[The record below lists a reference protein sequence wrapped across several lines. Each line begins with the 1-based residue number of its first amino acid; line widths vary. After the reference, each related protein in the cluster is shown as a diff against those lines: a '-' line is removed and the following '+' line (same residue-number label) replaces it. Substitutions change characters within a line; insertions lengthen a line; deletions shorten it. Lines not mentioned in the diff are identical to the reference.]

1 MNLLL
6 AFYIVGAVLNFA
18 LMLMLR
24 EAFTEN
30 GKSKKIWLVATL
42 VLTMLSLSVWIVGA
56 VVIGCDI
63 AIRIA
68 KGEKINYDSDRG
80 EGGYSSSGR

>member
-6 AFYIVGAVLNFA
+6 AFYIVGAILNFA
-18 LMLMLR
+18 LMVMLR

-30 GKSKKIWLVATL
+30 GKSRRIWIVATL
-42 VLTMLSLSVWIVGA
+42 VLTLLSLSVWILGA

-63 AIRIA
+63 AIRMA
-68 KGEKINYDSDRG
+68 KGEKINYDSDK
-80 EGGYSSSGR
+80 

>member
-6 AFYIVGAVLNFA
+6 AFYIVGAVLNLV
-18 LMLMLR
+18 LMLTLR

-30 GKSKKIWLVATL
+30 GKSNKVWLVATL
-42 VLTMLSLSVWIVGA
+42 VLTLLSLSVWIVGA

-63 AIRIA
+63 AIRMV
-68 KGEKINYDSDRG
+68 
-80 EGGYSSSGR
+80 SGNKVDYGDGDKHGAE